1 MAAASI
7 KNISDV
13 RKEKE
18 MKEKVPMTAKR
29 YWRINSCERRIV
41 NQKIRAVKKEIMG
54 FRAILVLGIVYG
66 IVITL
71 LHTMLI
77 PGVIQ
82 VIGAL
87 ALTVIYSVCA
97 PSQKKKLKSKLY
109 SLYISNPLYDIDKSG
124 KEIRLKDTISKFNT
138 FVNDTI
144 PIGILLYYIIFG
156 YILVECTITVLN
168 GIF

>member
-1 MAAASI
+1 
-7 KNISDV
+7 
-13 RKEKE
+13 
-18 MKEKVPMTAKR
+18 MTAKK
-29 YWRINSCERRIV
+29 YWKINSRERRIV
-41 NQKIRAVKKEIMG
+41 NQKIIAVKKEILG
-54 FRAILVLGIVYG
+54 FRAILVLGIVYS

-71 LHTMLI
+71 FNIMLI
-77 PGVIQ
+77 PRFMQ

-87 ALTVIYSVCA
+87 ALTVIYSICA

-124 KEIRLKDTISKFNT
+124 NEIRFKDTISKFNT

-156 YILVECTITVLN
+156 YILVLCTITILN

>member
-1 MAAASI
+1 MSLASI
-7 KNISDV
+7 KNISDI
-13 RKEKE
+13 RKEKK
-18 MKEKVPMTAKR
+18 MKNVSMTAKK
-29 YWRINSCERRIV
+29 YWKINSRERRIV
-41 NQKIRAVKKEIMG
+41 NQKIRAVKKEILG
-54 FRAILVLGIVYG
+54 FRAILILGIVYC

-87 ALTVIYSVCA
+87 ALTVIYSICA

-124 KEIRLKDTISKFNT
+124 NEIRFKDTISKFNT

-156 YILVECTITVLN
+156 YILVLCTITILN

>member
-1 MAAASI
+1 MALASV
-7 KNISDV
+7 KNISDI
-13 RKEKE
+13 RKEKK
-18 MKEKVPMTAKR
+18 MKNVPMTAKK
-29 YWRINSCERRIV
+29 YWKINSRERRIV
-41 NQKIRAVKKEIMG
+41 NQKIIAVKKEILG
-54 FRAILVLGIVYG
+54 FRAILVLGIVYS

-71 LHTMLI
+71 FNIMLI
-77 PGVIQ
+77 PRFMQ

-87 ALTVIYSVCA
+87 ALTVIYSICA

-124 KEIRLKDTISKFNT
+124 NEIRFKDTISKFNT

-156 YILVECTITVLN
+156 YILVLCTITILN

>member
-1 MAAASI
+1 MSLASI
-7 KNISDV
+7 KNISDI
-13 RKEKE
+13 RKEKK
-18 MKEKVPMTAKR
+18 MKNVPMTAKK
-29 YWRINSCERRIV
+29 YWKINSRERRIV
-41 NQKIRAVKKEIMG
+41 NQKIRAVKKEILG
-54 FRAILVLGIVYG
+54 FRAILILGIVYC

-87 ALTVIYSVCA
+87 ALTVIYSICA

-124 KEIRLKDTISKFNT
+124 NEIRFKDTISKFNT

-156 YILVECTITVLN
+156 YILVLCTITILN